1 MRIRTAIFVVY
12 VAASAVGLAVLMR
25 FVLGEVRP
33 RQVEAVRANLA
44 DATHAL
50 AAALAGRTREEAAAA
65 LTGRA
70 SFRVQLQD
78 AAGRAWFDSAGREE
92 ARADADATD
101 GSGWG
106 SRLLDGPAAEEGP
119 ELATAASVTLRGG
132 ERARLVLSR
141 SLRGVNAVVGAE
153 RRKLAGMALVVA
165 VVMVGA
171 GWWIAARL
179 TRSLERLTAH
189 VRAVRDGG
197 PTAPPV
203 SRATEIAAL
212 TTAFEEM
219 REALDGRRQAE
230 RATQAL
236 AHEVKA
242 PLAAIRAAAELMDEE
257 LPVAERAKFLAH
269 IRAEAARIQQI
280 VERLLELSTVEA
292 RRALQRRESLVV
304 AEVVGEAVAGLRPAF
319 AAARVELAVADGA
332 ELRCQGERFLLRQA
346 VVNLL
351 QNALDFSPPGGRVRV
366 TVARVGERVEV
377 GVEDD
382 GPGVPDYALPRVF
395 ERFYSLPRPGSGA
408 RSTGIGLALVREI
421 AHQHGGEVTLANRSG
436 GGARAGLTVPAA

>member
-1 MRIRTAIFVVY
+1 MA
-12 VAASAVGLAVLMR
+12 
-25 FVLGEVRP
+25 
-33 RQVEAVRANLA
+33 
-44 DATHAL
+44 
-50 AAALAGRTREEAAAA
+50 
-65 LTGRA
+65 
-70 SFRVQLQD
+70 
-78 AAGRAWFDSAGREE
+78 
-92 ARADADATD
+92 
-101 GSGWG
+101 
-106 SRLLDGPAAEEGP
+106 
-119 ELATAASVTLRGG
+119 ATANVTLRGG
-132 ERARLVLSR
+132 EPARLVLSR
-141 SLRGVNAVVGAE
+141 SLRGINAVVWAE

-179 TRSLERLTAH
+179 TRSLERLTAY

-197 PTAPPV
+197 PAAPPA

-212 TTAFEEM
+212 ATAFEEM

-292 RRALQRRESLVV
+292 RRALQRREALAV
-304 AEVVGEAVAGLRPAF
+304 AEVLGEAVAGLRPAF

-332 ELRCQGERFLLRQA
+332 GLHCLGERFLLRQA

-351 QNALDFSPPGGRVRV
+351 QNALDFSPAGGSVRLGA
-366 TVARVGERVEV
+366 ARAGSMVGIT
-377 GVEDD
+377 VEDE

-421 AHQHGGEVTLANRSG
+421 AHQHGGEVTLANRPG
-436 GGARAGLTVPAA
+436 GGARAVLSVPAA